1 LGGRPNALAPPAAL
15 GYAARNDRPAG
26 ADMRLLLGLF
36 VASALLAMAGLAALD
51 VRFRSSDHAM
61 RAIHYDKNLD
71 LSAQRRT
78 RER

>member
-1 LGGRPNALAPPAAL
+1 LALASPAEL
-15 GYAARNDRPAG
+15 GYAFATDRPAG

-36 VASALLAMAGLAALD
+36 LASSLLAIAGLAALD
-51 VRFRSSDHAM
+51 MRIGSPDHSM

-78 RER
+78 REQ